1 MRCGHISNAF
11 AADEGGRVGP
21 RRTWRRKRQKNINKN
36 EANKYKKG
44 KETAVALKC
53 VFNRMLTGSEG
64 EMEMEREREG
74 EGEVVSLVLL
84 KP

>member
-21 RRTWRRKRQKNINKN
+21 RRTWRRKREKNINKN

-44 KETAVALKC
+44 KETAVAFKC
-53 VFNRMLTGSEG
+53 VFNRMLTGVRERWRWR
-64 EMEMEREREG
+64 ERERERG
-74 EGEVVSLVLL
+74 RWLA
-84 KP
+84 